1 MSSYGRYELW
11 SMHSFRSERTE
22 IMTINFQFER
32 EKDLETIIDH
42 YGILPQLD
50 KVQEEAEELS
60 LVLLDP
66 FEKRLTNLG
75 AYRTELLDELA
86 DVAIMAYQSLMMV
99 REIRDKHNFTENEF
113 NYHVNFKID
122 RTLSRIEDEIREQGS
137 EG

>member
-1 MSSYGRYELW
+1 
-11 SMHSFRSERTE
+11 
-22 IMTINFQFER
+22 MTINFQFER

-75 AYRTELLDELA
+75 AYRKELLDELA
-86 DVAIMAYQSLMMV
+86 DVAIMARQSLIIV
-99 REIRDKHNFTENEF
+99 ELLRVKHNFSYPELSER
-113 NYHVNFKID
+113 VNFKLN
-122 RTLSRIEDEIREQGS
+122 RTLNRIEDELIEHVMPG
-137 EG
+137 